1 VRETFQIVSIK
12 DGKHDLEEILNTL
25 REMKAGRL
33 KNDLKL
39 LNYYHEVPISYAAKI
54 DSIDADC
61 IEVTAHQAQSVV
73 LGLQKQALLTSSSF
87 PQGLGV
93 HCFVEYVNVKNN
105 FAVLGRFAYA
115 SIRAERRGAVRV
127 KIDGFLPASY
137 VADTQTLSGRAD
149 DISVSGVAIHNQQP
163 APVGIPEN
171 GTLLLSVQGTE
182 LVLPA
187 TLVKSAEKEGLF
199 VHTFRFEPDKNAD
212 KVISQYIYGRQV
224 EIIRHLKEQFQ

>member
-12 DGKHDLEEILNTL
+12 DGKQDLESILHTL

-39 LNYYHEVPISYAAKI
+39 LNYYHEVPISYSAKI

-73 LGLQKQALLTSSSF
+73 LGLQKQVLLTSSSF

-93 HCFVEYVNVKNN
+93 HCFVEYVNVKNS

-127 KIDGFLPASY
+127 KIDGFVPAAY
-137 VADTQTLSGRAD
+137 TADTQTLSGRAD
-149 DISVSGVAIHNQQP
+149 DISVSGVAIHNQQSAP
-163 APVGIPEN
+163 AGIPEN
-171 GTLLLSVQGTE
+171 GTLQLSVNGSD
-182 LVLPA
+182 LILPS
-187 TLVKSAEKEGLF
+187 TLVKSAEKEGEF

-224 EIIRHLKEQFQ
+224 EIIRQLKEQFQ

>member
-1 VRETFQIVSIK
+1 MRETFQIVSIK
-12 DGKHDLEEILNTL
+12 DGKQDLESILHTL

-39 LNYYHEVPISYAAKI
+39 LNYYHEVPISYSAKI
-54 DSIDADC
+54 DSIDSDC

-73 LGLQKQALLTSSSF
+73 LGLQKQALLTSASF

-93 HCFVEYVNVKNN
+93 HCFVEYVNVKNS

-127 KIDGFLPASY
+127 KIDGFLPAAY
-137 VADTQTLSGRAD
+137 IADTQTLSGRAD

-163 APVGIPEN
+163 VPAGIPEN
-171 GTLLLSVQGTE
+171 GTLKLSVNGSE
-182 LVLPA
+182 LLLPS
-187 TLVKSAEKEGLF
+187 TLVKSAEKEGEF

-224 EIIRHLKEQFQ
+224 EIIRQLKEQFQ